1 MSCDKVSRETR
12 DLFGGEEPTKMAR
25 LLQSLRIRL
34 LTLPRK
40 AKQASMI
47 AYDAGSYWASAVVSF
62 WIVFGMLRFSSDVIA
77 ISLLAVLIAIP
88 MHWFFG
94 LYASIVR
101 YTGLTLLVVG
111 LRSTFFVTAAL
122 MTVSSLAS
130 YSSAPIRVGI
140 VFWAFSLILVVG
152 GRVAA
157 RMFLIRSNAN
167 REPVIIYGAGQAGAQ
182 LISALVDGDDY
193 LPVAI
198 VDDNPK
204 LYGQRIHEL
213 RVYSSDELGQLIK
226 TAPASRILL
235 AMPGASLRARREVLE
250 RLSEF
255 PVRVMTM
262 PDVKAIVSGKAR
274 VDDISDVEVKDL
286 LGRDPVPP
294 IQELLD
300 SCIKGKNVLVTGAGG
315 SIGSELCRQ
324 ILASEPSRLVLLE
337 LAETA
342 LYKIE
347 RKLRR
352 LADRTG
358 SECEI
363 VTLLGSAHHRE
374 RVREVMDAFDV
385 QTVYHA
391 AAYKHVPIVEQNL
404 FEGIHN
410 NVFGTL
416 HCVQAAIETGVESF
430 VLISTDKAVNPS
442 SVMGATKRLAELV
455 LQAYQE
461 EEHDTRL
468 SMVRFG
474 NVLES
479 SGSVVPLFKEQIRNG
494 GPVTVTHR
502 DIIRY
507 FMTIPEAAQ
516 LVIQAG
522 AMAQGGDVFVLD
534 MGKPVKIADLARRMI
549 NLMGLTVRDDANP
562 EGDIEIHYTG
572 LRPAEKLYEELLI
585 GSNVSGTEHP
595 RIMRADEDFLS
606 MDELVEC
613 LNGLEA
619 ASQRLDYTKAR
630 DILLRSV
637 NEYSPENGIDD
648 LVWLM
653 KTGSDSSSRTRSDRV
668 VDFPKKPT

>member
-1 MSCDKVSRETR
+1 
-12 DLFGGEEPTKMAR
+12 
-25 LLQSLRIRL
+25 
-34 LTLPRK
+34 
-40 AKQASMI
+40 MI
-47 AYDAGSYWASAVVSF
+47 VYDALSYWASAIISF
-62 WIVFGMLRFSSDVIA
+62 WIVFGTTEFSVEVVA
-77 ISLLAVLIAIP
+77 ISLLAILIAVP
-88 MHWFFG
+88 MQWFFG

-111 LRSTFFVTAAL
+111 LRTTFFVTATL
-122 MTVSSLAS
+122 MAVSSLAGF
-130 YSSAPIRVGI
+130 SSAPIRVGI
-140 VFWAFSLILVVG
+140 VFWAFSLILIVG

-157 RMFLIRSNAN
+157 RMFLSRSNAD

-182 LISALVDGDDY
+182 LISALVEGDDY

-204 LYGQRIHEL
+204 LHRQRIHEL
-213 RVYSSDELGQLIK
+213 KVYAPEDLGQLIS
-226 TAPASRILL
+226 TAAAKRILL
-235 AMPGASLRARREVLE
+235 AMPGASRRARRQVLE
-250 RLSEF
+250 HLSEF

-262 PDVKAIVSGKAR
+262 PDVNDIVIGKAR
-274 VDDISDVEVKDL
+274 VDDISDVDVKDL
-286 LGRDPVPP
+286 LGRNPVPP
-294 IQELLD
+294 IPELLD
-300 SCIKGKNVLVTGAGG
+300 SCVRGKNVLVTGAGG
-315 SIGSELCRQ
+315 SIGAELCRQ
-324 ILASEPSRLVLLE
+324 ILASEPERLVLLE
-337 LAETA
+337 LSETA
-342 LYKIE
+342 LYRIE
-347 RKLRR
+347 RKLRKR
-352 LADRTG
+352 AKHSG
-358 SECEI
+358 SNSEI
-363 VTLLGSAHHRE
+363 ISLLGSAHHKG
-374 RVREVMDAFDV
+374 RVREVMDAFDI

-442 SVMGATKRLAELV
+442 SVMGATKRLAELI
-455 LQAYQE
+455 LQAYE
-461 EEHDTRL
+461 GEEHDTQL
-468 SMVRFG
+468 CMVRFG

-479 SGSVVPLFKEQIRNG
+479 SGSVVPLFKEQIRSG

-522 AMAQGGDVFVLD
+522 AMANGGDVFVLD

-549 NLMGLTVRDDANP
+549 NLMGLTVRDDNNP
-562 EGDIEIHYTG
+562 DGDIEIQYTG

-595 RIMRADEDFLS
+595 RIMRADEDFLT
-606 MDELVEC
+606 MEELMEC
-613 LNGLEA
+613 LNGLES
-619 ASQRLDYTKAR
+619 ASRRLDYAQAR
-630 DILLRSV
+630 ELLLRSV
-637 NEYSPENGIDD
+637 NEYNPENGIDD
-648 LVWLM
+648 LVWLR
-653 KTGSDSSSRTRSDRV
+653 KTGTDDTSKSRSDRV